1 MQHMPAERP
10 ITAKDC
16 PTRHLI
22 VETMRTLVSKFGQE
36 KVTVVD
42 VARELGMSHANIYR
56 YFHSKAD
63 ILDAVIDE
71 WLADVE
77 NFYQRVVAQPGT
89 VAWRVEAV
97 VLAVYQRRRAK
108 YEKDPKVFM
117 AFRHLIE
124 TSPDAVAKRK
134 KVLFNVFCKMIQEG
148 VAAGEFAPVE
158 PTDAAT
164 VLEDATAIFL
174 HPLAMPTTLR
184 NPTEERLKRV
194 IHTVIAGLA
203 STR

>member
-1 MQHMPAERP
+1 MSASPAP
-10 ITAKDC
+10 APVC
-16 PTRHLI
+16 PTRDLI
-22 VETMRTLVSKFGQE
+22 VEKMRLLLSKYGQE

-56 YFHSKAD
+56 FFHSKTE
-63 ILDAVIDE
+63 ILDAVIDA

-77 NFYQRVVAQPGT
+77 DFYKVVASRPGT
-89 VAWRVEAV
+89 IAERLEAV

-124 TSPDAVAKRK
+124 SRPDAVEKRK
-134 KVLFNVFCKMIQEG
+134 TVLFNVFREMLEAGI
-148 VAAGEFAPVE
+148 ANGEFTAIDPLK
-158 PTDAAT
+158 AAM

-174 HPLAMPTTLR
+174 HPLAIP
-184 NPTEERLKRV
+184 NHSPNSTEERLKRV
-194 IHTVIAGLA
+194 IHIVLSGLA
-203 STR
+203 AKR